1 MEVALDAEMLTRTA
15 RTGLGHSLT
24 QSFFSGEMC
33 HRRRELINVP
43 RSAEEARIAV
53 DHHLATTGRP
63 AAIASITTRGS
74 GSGHRVVSAST
85 STAAMSSQISGCGG
99 TTRMRSAAAPS
110 AIVR

>member
-53 DHHLATTGRP
+53 EATTGRP

>member
-43 RSAEEARIAV
+43 
-53 DHHLATTGRP
+53 ATTGRP